1 MTSKLLDDGTV
12 AFGSVILDKSGGI
25 SDFQT
30 LTTSI
35 ARGKVTGASLFRK
48 IGRNGDVDN
57 VREDLWSEG
66 GVYTLPPEG
75 GIQMSVQSTN
85 ANDSIN
91 GTGVRVVQ
99 ILYLDANGNEK
110 IESVNLAGVTPTLTI
125 ATDIAYVNGISAT
138 EEGSLNG
145 AAGNVTLTNVARN
158 IVYAAIEVGSGKD
171 RQAVFTVP
179 AGKMAFVIE
188 TLLSGNAA
196 SGGGAEY
203 LEGFLRA
210 TCDDLGNKLPRN
222 VFNFKSGQVQTNSGV
237 WVTQQVP
244 IVLPPLSTVK
254 LSVISRNSASN
265 VLAIGGFAG
274 WLEPV

>member
-1 MTSKLLDDGTV
+1 MTSKLLDDETV
-12 AFGSVILDKSGGI
+12 AFGSVILDQSGRI
-25 SDFQT
+25 SDFQP
-30 LTTSI
+30 LAI
-35 ARGKVTGASLFRK
+35 QVARGRVPGASLFRK
-48 IGRNGDVDN
+48 IGRNSDVDN

-75 GIQMSVQSTN
+75 GIQMSVRSTN
-85 ANDSIN
+85 ANDSFS

-99 ILYLDANGNEK
+99 IQYLDANGAEQVEVVPLN
-110 IESVNLAGVTPTLTI
+110 GVTPTLTI
-125 ATDIAYVNGISAT
+125 ATDIAYVNGIGAL

-145 AAGNVTLTNVARN
+145 AAGNVTLTNVALN
-158 IVYAAIEVGSGKD
+158 KVYAAIEVGSGKD

-196 SGGGAEY
+196 NGSGAEY

-210 TCDDLGNKLPRN
+210 TCDDLGNLLPRN

-244 IVLPPLSTVK
+244 IVFPPLSTVK

>member
-66 GVYTLPPEG
+66 GVYTLPPDG

-99 ILYLDANGNEK
+99 IQYLDANGNEK

-196 SGGGAEY
+196 SGSGAEY

-254 LSVISRNSASN
+254 LSVISRNLTSN

>member
-35 ARGKVTGASLFRK
+35 ARGRVPGASLFRK
-48 IGRNGDVDN
+48 IGRNFDVDN

-66 GVYTLPPEG
+66 GIYTLPPSG
-75 GIQMSVQSTN
+75 GIQMSLQSTN
-85 ANDSIN
+85 ANDSLG
-91 GTGVRVVQ
+91 GTGIRVVQ
-99 ILYLDANGNEK
+99 IQYLDANGNEQ
-110 IESVNLAGVTPTLTI
+110 IELVTLAGVTPTLTI
-125 ATDIAYVNGISAT
+125 ATNIAYVNGISAT

-179 AGKMAFVIE
+179 AGKMAFIVE
-188 TLLSGNAA
+188 TLLSGNAS
-196 SGGGAEY
+196 SGGGSDY

-254 LSVISRNSASN
+254 LSVISRSPTSN

>member
-1 MTSKLLDDGTV
+1 MTSKLLDDETV
-12 AFGSVILDKSGGI
+12 AFGSVILDQSGRI
-25 SDFQT
+25 SDFQP
-30 LTTSI
+30 LAIQI
-35 ARGKVTGASLFRK
+35 ARGRVPGARLFRK
-48 IGRNGDVDN
+48 IGRNSDVDN
-57 VREDLWSEG
+57 VREDVWSEG
-66 GVYTLPPEG
+66 GVYTLPPSG

-99 ILYLDANGNEK
+99 IQYLDANGNEQ
-110 IESVNLAGVTPTLTI
+110 IELVTLAGVTPTLTI
-125 ATDIAYVNGISAT
+125 ATNIAYVNGISAT

-179 AGKMAFVIE
+179 AGKMAFVTE

-196 SGGGAEY
+196 NGGGSEY

-210 TCDDLGNKLPRN
+210 TCDDLGNLLPRN

-254 LSVISRNSASN
+254 LSVISRNSTSN

>member
-1 MTSKLLDDGTV
+1 MVSKLLDDGTV
-12 AFGSVILDKSGGI
+12 AFGSVILDQSGRI

-30 LTTSI
+30 LAIQI
-35 ARGKVTGASLFRK
+35 ARGRVPGASLFRK
-48 IGRNGDVDN
+48 IGRNPDVDN
-57 VREDLWSEG
+57 AREDLWSEG
-66 GVYTLPPEG
+66 GVYTLPPDG

-99 ILYLDANGNEK
+99 IQYLDANGNER
-110 IESVNLAGVTPTLTI
+110 IESVTLAGVTPKLTI

-145 AAGNVTLTNVARN
+145 AAGTVKITNVARN
-158 IVYAAIEVGSGKD
+158 IVYGAIEVGSGKD
-171 RQAVFTVP
+171 RQAIFTVP
-179 AGKMAFVIE
+179 AGKMAFIIE

-196 SGGGAEY
+196 SGGSSDY

-210 TCDDLGNKLPRN
+210 TCDDLGNLLPRN
-222 VFNFKSGQVQTNSGV
+222 VFNFKSGQVQTNSGI

-254 LSVISRNSASN
+254 LSVISRTPTSN